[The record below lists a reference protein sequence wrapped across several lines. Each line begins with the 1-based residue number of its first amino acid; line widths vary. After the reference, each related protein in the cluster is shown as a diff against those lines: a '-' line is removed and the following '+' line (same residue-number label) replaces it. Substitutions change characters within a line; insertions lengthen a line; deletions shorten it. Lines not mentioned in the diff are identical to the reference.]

1 MKSKVDTLG
10 IIISNFALD
19 VATLYFKGEF
29 KPYTHTQKKTYYLI
43 TEMYLLKFY
52 IILL

>member
-29 KPYTHTQKKTYYLI
+29 KPYTKK
-43 TEMYLLKFY
+43 KKK
-52 IILL
+52 ILLNH